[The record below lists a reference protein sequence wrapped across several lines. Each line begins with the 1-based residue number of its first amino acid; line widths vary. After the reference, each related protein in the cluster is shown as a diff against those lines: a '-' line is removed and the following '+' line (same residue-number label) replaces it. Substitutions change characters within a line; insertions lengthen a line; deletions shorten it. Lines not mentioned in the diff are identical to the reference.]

1 MVKRITVCIWNLT
14 FFLDRSIMNNVQ
26 NREVISINTAVIS
39 KEEILHVCRELIREK
54 GWESVNIRAVAG
66 ACGISVGSV
75 YNYFRSK
82 SDLIAAAVESVWC
95 DIFHFS
101 EEKAAFQSFAAC
113 VAWVFESMRKGDEKY
128 PGFFTWHSMGFVG
141 EDRSNGRQLMEQS
154 WSHMKAGLYGALMSD
169 ENVREGAFDES
180 FTPEKFIEIIF
191 SLIISSLL
199 RRSYDC
205 NTIQEMIG
213 RIIYD
218 R

>member
-14 FFLDRSIMNNVQ
+14 FFLDRSIMNVVQ
-26 NREVISINTAVIS
+26 NREVICINTAVIS

-75 YNYFRSK
+75 YNYFHSK
-82 SDLIAAAVESVWC
+82 AELIAAAVEIVWC

-101 EEKAAFQSFAAC
+101 EERAVFQSFAEC
-113 VAWVFESMRKGDEKY
+113 VAWV
-128 PGFFTWHSMGFVG
+128 
-141 EDRSNGRQLMEQS
+141 L
-154 WSHMKAGLYGALMSD
+154 KAGLYGALMSD

-191 SLIISSLL
+191 SLIISALL

>member
-1 MVKRITVCIWNLT
+1 
-14 FFLDRSIMNNVQ
+14 MNNVQ
-26 NREVISINTAVIS
+26 KREVISINTAVIS
-39 KEEILHVCRELIREK
+39 KEEILQVCRALIREN
-54 GWESVNIRAVAG
+54 GWGALNIRAVAG
-66 ACGISVGSV
+66 ECGISVGSV

-101 EEKAAFQSFAAC
+101 EEQAAFQSFAEC

-141 EDRSNGRQLMEQS
+141 EDRSNGRQLMERS
-154 WSHMKAGLYGALMSD
+154 WSHMKAGLYSALVSD

-180 FTPEKFIEIIF
+180 FTPEKFVEIIF
-191 SLIISSLL
+191 SLIISALL

-205 NTIQEMIG
+205 STIQELIG

-218 R
+218 RKNERM